1 MKTHKKPLTIFK
13 TAMALILPMG
23 IGMMLNVYDEADASE
38 PFIYLHPS
46 GSHYGASKP
55 RVTDGK
61 YEYVD
66 PSIGAVYKIMP
77 GDALSKIIDKVYYG
91 TNLKTEY
98 LSAYIVKMNKHAFG
112 GGMARFMFAGAN
124 LKLPSTSE
132 IEMSIYKN
140 HSVGGMMNPGNA
152 IYYYSN

>member
-1 MKTHKKPLTIFK
+1 MTTYRKSLIAFK
-13 TAMALILPMG
+13 TMAALAIPAV
-23 IGMMLNVYDEADASE
+23 IGVVLDTHNTANAE
-38 PFIYLHPS
+38 PFIYLEPS
-46 GSHYGASKP
+46 GGAYGFSKP

-140 HSVGGMMNPGNA
+140 HSVGGMMNPRNA